1 MAQLHYSVS
10 LSVYSP
16 VETERRSTFPL
27 RDPIEEENED
37 DIDESSELFGSDFN
51 DTESQTSASPSRV
64 RQESAI
70 LPETSSQTFKSYYTA
85 INGSEPSFSSI
96 NNSLLRQESNEQGV
110 SEMPGSFDPDETPR
124 LNTEM
129 HGQNDAIFD
138 QTPVLNANGFNDE
151 IHPTSEQAAPAT
163 SKVAQLQVPHK
174 FKRLSVTLLQTGTN
188 VSRESHLFHEN
199 FSSKAQKA
207 LSENQGRTSRT
218 SLLYKRLHE
227 KHDLVDPPSAAAND
241 EDTSILSTSSNL
253 SSAPMKNDTLYDHNV
268 LQDEVPP
275 RGDLPPGTQ
284 FTKPAGGLNILY
296 DESSAN
302 SSRHD
307 VSSENLDRSRWSTAS
322 STTED
327 EDMSS
332 LFIRALHSFDA
343 TESQLESENS
353 VCLSFEKNDIAFV
366 HTIDDSGW
374 GEVILI
380 ETLERGWVPMNY
392 FAMAITTDGANQTE
406 FINSDEAKFSHFMFP
421 LLNACGHFLSNP
433 LSRDGPHGKTFSNK
447 HLNDIKDGVRCLLDE
462 TDCLSRSSEI
472 IVKKPV
478 VRKARKAFMYD
489 WWELMKKAAEYKGT
503 TNFEKVEILTLF
515 VLLVIRRGVYFFD
528 VWLTESKDIIEK
540 EAEKR
545 LKSDLNTYP
554 LLPTPPLAKQR
565 VTEIKGILY
574 SYLSLIM
581 GRLDLIEHNPQ
592 GCVLLEK
599 ISCHILLHLS
609 ELLFIS
615 KTGMN
620 YTSSKSTDLDA
631 SMDAFM
637 SFGDQLVTCVKVLIN
652 KTVGEDQTSRTF
664 NSDNTSHNQDYVFTE
679 EGLKLRQVAAKT
691 IKAINISVR
700 SINELFDQIGDFK
713 LSSERSYPDYLKMRI
728 DPVDFIR
735 ECSVGMVQ
743 SHSLKNKDLR
753 VMKKKNGRSTNR
765 YSMIRSGKPGG
776 LGMTPTGVD
785 LLHKVMLVETDDT
798 PFDATTAE
806 FQPFIASGSTESRSF
821 SIKDELLVDA
831 NGTLLGASFKGLIYT
846 LTNEDLPPQY
856 FFISGFFICLR
867 SFASGMD
874 LLEGL
879 ISRFEETEGTNFEKS
894 NDALLEVRLKKRR
907 RLIIAIFRIWME
919 SYWDHDTDTPLLCT
933 LINFFNEGIY
943 PHLPLDAMRLIE
955 LAARLSIRDVKGK
968 ERKQIHERHITLKK
982 LNRKDS
988 IGDIRDLD
996 DLSRNSG
1003 IDGHELSRI
1012 SSNSSIAS
1020 SLKSMTMGL
1029 SLSGLAPTS
1038 GTLLTKAQQATVES
1052 TVLNFR
1058 QVLGEAWCPRQF
1070 LEMQSY
1076 GVVPLKMLLPTW
1088 FKLCEEKWELD
1099 QYRPNLLDF
1108 QVLELSNQLTLIES
1122 EIFCSIRSSELL
1134 NENYTAKKAHLK
1146 LANNV
1151 RQSLLFTNCLSGYV
1165 LESILQPGLTDKQ
1178 RVNQVKQW
1186 LKVSFSCYEMRNFN
1200 SMVAIITSLQSHLI
1214 TRIKRIWED
1223 LSPKYTHLYEYL
1235 CTVAHPQNNFNVY
1248 REKLRVFLEN
1258 NEYNYPVVPYFSLF
1272 LQDLTFVTDGN
1283 PNYRKANT
1291 FLNQKLINIDK
1302 HLKLTR
1308 VIADIETLQVRY
1320 VEEDGMKRRSRFSLN
1335 LGKNTT
1341 ADLKIVS
1348 NPALQELVLLEFFK
1362 IAQLNKSEEDRAW
1375 KLSCALQPRDTPR
1388 MS

>member
-1 MAQLHYSVS
+1 MSQPHFSVS

-16 VETERRSTFPL
+16 VESQRQSTFPN
-27 RDPIEEENED
+27 DPVIEEENED
-37 DIDESSELFGSDFN
+37 EIDQSSELFGSDYN
-51 DTESQTSASPSRV
+51 EEASQGSYHQQAGDGNSIMPD
-64 RQESAI
+64 
-70 LPETSSQTFKSYYTA
+70 TSSQTFRSYYTA
-85 INGSEPSFSSI
+85 TNGSEPSFSSI
-96 NNSLLRQESNEQGV
+96 NNSLLKQDSNDNTAEAIPD
-110 SEMPGSFDPDETPR
+110 SIDPDETPR
-124 LNTEM
+124 LNSEM
-129 HGQNDAIFD
+129 HGTNDSIFD
-138 QTPVLNANGFNDE
+138 KTPVLNTNGIFEAQNANGYKS
-151 IHPTSEQAAPAT
+151 TSRSSA
-163 SKVAQLQVPHK
+163 SQLQLPQK
-174 FKRLSVTLLQTGTN
+174 FKRLSVTLLQTGSN
-188 VSRESHLFHEN
+188 VSRESHIFHNN
-199 FSSKAQKA
+199 FSSNAHKAQA
-207 LSENQGRTSRT
+207 QNQDRTSRT
-218 SLLYKRLHE
+218 SLLYKRIHE
-227 KHDLVDPPSAAAND
+227 KTDSLPAPSTPTD
-241 EDTSILSTSSNL
+241 EDTSVLSTSSNL
-253 SSAPMKNDTLYDHNV
+253 SSAPMRADV
-268 LQDEVPP
+268 LTDPDLSQDDVPP
-275 RGDLPPGTQ
+275 RGDLQ
-284 FTKPAGGLNILY
+284 AAAKLQKPAGGLNIIY
-296 DESSAN
+296 GE
-302 SSRHD
+302 
-307 VSSENLDRSRWSTAS
+307 SENSAANDSGVDVLSDRIDPSRWSAAS

-343 TESQLESENS
+343 TQSQLESENS

-366 HTIDDSGW
+366 HTIDDSVW

-392 FAMAITTDGANQTE
+392 FAMAITPQDATQGEEVD
-406 FINSDEAKFSHFMFP
+406 SDEIKFSHFMFP
-421 LLNACGHFLSNP
+421 LLNACGRFLSNP
-433 LSRDGPHGKTFSNK
+433 LSRNGPNGKTFSNK

-503 TNFEKVEILTLF
+503 TNFDKVEILTLF

-528 VWLTESKDIIEK
+528 VWLTESKDIIQK

-545 LKSDLNTYP
+545 LRNDINTYP
-554 LLPTPPLAKQR
+554 LLRTPPLAKQR

-592 GCVLLEK
+592 GCELLEK
-599 ISCHILLHLS
+599 ISCHILLLLS

-615 KTGMN
+615 KTGLE
-620 YTSSKSTDLDA
+620 YTSSKSTELDA

-652 KTVGEDQTSRTF
+652 KTVGADQESRAF
-664 NSDNTSHNQDYVFTE
+664 SGESSQNQDYTFTA
-679 EGLKLRQVAAKT
+679 EGIRLRQVAART
-691 IKAINISVR
+691 IKAINSSVR
-700 SINELFDQIGDFK
+700 SINELFDNVGDFK

-735 ECSVGMVQ
+735 QCSVGMVQ

-765 YSMIRSGKPGG
+765 YSMFRSGKAGG
-776 LGMTPTGVD
+776 LGMTPNGVD
-785 LLHKVMLVETDDT
+785 LLHKVMLLETDDT

-806 FQPFIASGSTESRSF
+806 FQPFISKDLGKNKAY

-846 LTNEDLPPQY
+846 LTNEDSPPQY

-867 SFASGMD
+867 SFASGID

-879 ISRFEETEGTNFEKS
+879 ISRFEESEGEQENS
-894 NDALLEVRLKKRR
+894 DALLEVRLKKRR
-907 RLIIAIFRIWME
+907 RLIIAIFKIWME
-919 SYWDHDTDTPLLCT
+919 SFWSYESDSPLLCT

-943 PHLPLDAMRLIE
+943 PHLPLDAMKLIE
-955 LAARLSIRDVKGK
+955 LAAKLSIKDSKGK
-968 ERKQIHERHITLKK
+968 DKRQLVERHITLKK
-982 LNRKDS
+982 FERKDS
-988 IGDIRDLD
+988 GADLRDLED
-996 DLSRNSG
+996 TSRFSIIEDN
-1003 IDGHELSRI
+1003 ELSRI
-1012 SSNSSIAS
+1012 SSSSSIAS
-1020 SLKSMTMGL
+1020 SLKSMTLGL
-1029 SLSGLAPTS
+1029 SLSGLNPSS
-1038 GTLLTKAQQATVES
+1038 GTLLSKTQQATVET
-1052 TVLNFR
+1052 TVMKFR
-1058 QVLGEAWCPRQF
+1058 EVLGDAWCPRHF
-1070 LEMQSY
+1070 VESAVLHTI
-1076 GVVPLKMLLPTW
+1076 PLKPMLSTW
-1088 FKLCEEKWELD
+1088 FNLCEEKWELD

-1108 QVLELSNQLTLIES
+1108 QVLEFSNQLTLIES
-1122 EIFCSIRSSELL
+1122 EIYCSIKSSELL

-1178 RVNQVKQW
+1178 RVNHVKQW
-1186 LKVSFSCYEMRNFN
+1186 LKVGFSCYEMRNFN

-1214 TRIKRIWED
+1214 TRVKRIWDE
-1223 LSPKYTHLYEYL
+1223 LPQKYTHLYEYL
-1235 CTVAHPQNNFNVY
+1235 CNVAHPQNNFSVY
-1248 REKLRVFLEN
+1248 REKLRFFLEN
-1258 NEYNYPVVPYFSLF
+1258 GEYNYPVVPYFSLF

-1308 VIADIETLQVRY
+1308 VIADIESLQVRY
-1320 VEEDGMKRRSRFSLN
+1320 VEEDGSRRRSRFSLN

-1362 IAQLNKSEEDRAW
+1362 IAQLNKGEEDRAW
-1375 KLSCALQPRDTPR
+1375 KLSCDLQPRDTPR
-1388 MS
+1388 VN